1 MARIIA
7 FAFLGRVV
15 TGTILLSAGL
25 TAPLHAQNVS
35 VDDLKSK
42 IFAAQIVQQAFAKG
56 LQHCGELNGANF
68 YFQPR
73 DRVLNL
79 TDYHR
84 SLDSLALQRAFNPD
98 THRPWNQQDADARWT
113 EVQKQAA
120 QDQANCAMVASLP
133 FLQKKLQEL
142 QQQAASSPSAA
153 AAAKR

>member
-1 MARIIA
+1 MARMMCYLFGA
-7 FAFLGRVV
+7 AV
-15 TGTILLSAGL
+15 TGAMLFAGPP
-25 TAPLHAQNVS
+25 APLHAQNLTI
-35 VDDLKSK
+35 DDLKGK
-42 IFAAQIVQQAFAKG
+42 ISAAQTVQEAFAKA
-56 LQHCGELNGANF
+56 LPHCGELNGANF

-98 THRPWNQQDADARWT
+98 THRPWSQEDAEARWD

-120 QDQANCAMVASLP
+120 QDRANCALVASLP

-142 QQQAASSPSAA
+142 QQQAAVSPSPPAA
-153 AAAKR
+153 TSK